1 MTVWRDPNALTAFM
15 YQGRHREMLSRRNE
29 WFERVAEV
37 MTALWWVPAGH
48 RPTIAEAE
56 ARLLH
61 LRANGPTPHAFTLR
75 KSFPAGSDAGA
86 DAAAVSGTVE
96 PVAGEVPEGLGCPA

>member
-1 MTVWRDPNALTAFM
+1 M
-15 YQGRHREMLSRRNE
+15 
-29 WFERVAEV
+29 AEV

-61 LRANGPTPHAFTLR
+61 LRANGPTPYAFTLR
-75 KSFPAGSDAGA
+75 KSFPAGA
-86 DAAAVSGTVE
+86 DAAAVSGAVSWAVE
-96 PVAGEVPEGLGCPA
+96 PVAGEVPEGLGCSA